1 MFKRIFETLR
11 NRWRRKPA
19 VQAPALTLAQSWWL
33 FAAASAALL
42 PLVEHI
48 PLWLSLTAATGM
60 AWRAWLIWR
69 AGRLPPRW
77 LLFIFVVAACVA
89 VAIQYR
95 GLFGRNPGLAL
106 LVIFMALKLLEL
118 RSVRDGITVILLAC
132 FLLLSGFFF
141 NQSIAAALMAGAAL
155 IVVIAAL
162 LSLQAGPLPT
172 PRRQL
177 QHSALLLAQALP
189 FMLVL
194 FVLFPR
200 VQGPLWGLPQDAFG
214 ASSGLSESMAPGS
227 ISQVVQSD
235 AIAFRVRFKGTPP
248 PPQQLYWRA
257 LTLNDYDGINWRYR
271 PTPERTDLPYSAEG
285 RSIDYEITLE
295 PHNQRWLFALETPG
309 QLPPDSSFSSD
320 QLILANTPVRT
331 RLRYEMVSY
340 PDFRPNTEESPRRLR
355 EALRLPDGVN
365 PRTRAVAEGWR
376 QQYRSDAEILQ
387 AAMTFFQQRIL
398 AYTLSPPL
406 MRDNAVDA
414 FLFEHKRGFCE
425 HFASAFTFALR
436 AAGVPARVV
445 GGYQGGEINPVDGY
459 FTVRQ
464 FDAHVWVEA
473 WIQGRGWVRVDPTA
487 DSAPRRIDGGL
498 RTAVTGEE
506 AELPLL
512 ARENY
517 AWLRE
522 VRYRLDAVANAW
534 NQSVLGFGPQ
544 RQRDMLS
551 KLGMPEP
558 DWKQMTAWLAS
569 LCGILLLGFTLFA
582 LRQRVRTDATT
593 RLWHIFLRRLAR
605 RQIDLPGW
613 MGPDTLANHA
623 AAQLPQHAEAIR
635 AIAASYV
642 ALRYAHS
649 PSTEQLAA
657 FKAHIDRF
665 KP

>member
-1 MFKRIFETLR
+1 MFKR
-11 NRWRRKPA
+11 RRKAPL
-19 VQAPALTLAQSWWL
+19 QAPLLTLAQSWWL
-33 FAAASAALL
+33 FIAAIAALL
-42 PLVEHI
+42 PLVQHI
-48 PLWLSLTAATGM
+48 PQWLTLTAATGM
-60 AWRAWLIWR
+60 LWRAWLIWR

-77 LLFIFVVAACVA
+77 LLFLLVIAGCGA
-89 VAIQYR
+89 VAIEYR
-95 GLFGRNPGLAL
+95 SLFGRNPGLAL
-106 LVIFMALKLLEL
+106 LIILLALKLLEL
-118 RSVRDGITVILLAC
+118 RSVRDGITIILLAC

-141 NQSIAAALMAGAAL
+141 DQSILAALLSGAAL

-162 LSLQAGPLPT
+162 LSLQPGRLPA

-194 FVLFPR
+194 FILFPR
-200 VQGPLWGLPQDAFG
+200 VQGPLWGLPQDAFS
-214 ASSGLSESMAPGS
+214 ASSGLSENMAPGS

-235 AIAFRVRFKGTPP
+235 AIAFRVRFKEAPP

-271 PTPERTDLPYSAEG
+271 PTPEQSELPYQAEG
-285 RSIDYEITLE
+285 KNIAYEITLE
-295 PHNQRWLFALETPG
+295 PHNQRWLFALEKPG
-309 QLPPDSSFSSD
+309 LLPPASSFSSD
-320 QLILANTPVRT
+320 SLILAHMPVRN

-340 PDFRPNTEESPRRLR
+340 PDFRPTAEESPRRLR
-355 EALRLPDGVN
+355 EALRLPDGAN
-365 PRTRAVAEGWR
+365 PRTRAVAAGWR
-376 QQYRSDAEILQ
+376 QQYKTDTKILE
-387 AAMTFFQQRIL
+387 AALTFFQQRIL

-406 MRDNAVDA
+406 MRENAVDA
-414 FLFEHKRGFCE
+414 FLFEHRRGFCE
-425 HFASAFTFALR
+425 HFASAFAFALR

-473 WIQGRGWVRVDPTA
+473 WIAGRGWVRVDPTA
-487 DSAPRRIDGGL
+487 DSAPRRIADGL
-498 RTAVTGEE
+498 RLAVSGED
-506 AELPLL
+506 ADLPLL

-544 RQRDMLS
+544 RQREMLS

-558 DWKQMTAWLAS
+558 DWKQMTAWLVA
-569 LCGILLLGFTLFA
+569 LCGLLLLGFTLFA
-582 LRQRVRTDATT
+582 LRKQEQKDEVT
-593 RLWHIFLRRLAR
+593 RLWQTFLRRLAR
-605 RQIDLPGW
+605 RKLDLPAW
-613 MGPDTLANHA
+613 MGPDTLAAHA
-623 AAQLPQHAEAIR
+623 AAQLPQHADAIR
-635 AIAASYV
+635 AIAAGYA
-642 ALRYAHS
+642 ALRYASAPS
-649 PSTEQLAA
+649 PEQIAQL
-657 FKAHIDRF
+657 KAQIDRF